1 MTITEL
7 TKENV
12 TFLSKWADEYQVET
26 LKNKCEDYLIK
37 HVQVDA
43 ENWVHAHAYN
53 LPRRQEQC
61 FTQIQKTITDHLD
74 GLAKLGLQIPAAML
88 QSLWPCLCDAAGI
101 EFFDMPN

>member
-1 MTITEL
+1 MG
-7 TKENV
+7 
-12 TFLSKWADEYQVET
+12 
-26 LKNKCEDYLIK
+26 
-37 HVQVDA
+37 VDA

-101 EFFDMPN
+101 EFFDMPNADAIHSLWPFVAGGVRHGALHKQLEQNYYR